1 MELLR
6 EVDEYEQVLKAAEN
20 EMKASQSTFMIAH
33 GNAME
38 VLGVAG
44 QVWLGGER
52 YNKRGPRKYQCLF
65 CLMAFD
71 TAEPRK
77 HHILMYHWNVMD
89 TAVSIIIY
97 L

>member
-6 EVDEYEQVLKAAEN
+6 EVDKYEQVLKAAEN
-20 EMKASQSTFMIAH
+20 EMKASQSAFMIAH
-33 GNAME
+33 GIMME

-52 YNKRGPRKYQCLF
+52 YNKKGPQKDQCLF

-71 TAEPRK
+71 TAKLRK
-77 HHILMYHWNVMD
+77 HHILMYYWNVMD